1 MSKADGNKALV
12 VGTGTIGEPLI
23 SLLCS
28 SSCEVGVDGVVFY
41 KHSPRIED
49 RAIVQALMNKGGE
62 LCVAK
67 EKVHQFREIDLE
79 PSYTFEDAL
88 DIASVV
94 IDCTPTGNGLKN
106 KERYY
111 KPRKDRIKGALAQ
124 GSEFG
129 FGIPYAAGLN
139 DSILVKEVPQFIQ
152 VVSCNTH
159 NIASCIKNI
168 GLDEEGKNR
177 LLEGRFLCMRR
188 ATDIGQKDGFI
199 PAPDVN
205 KHKDPIFGTHHAR
218 DVFHLF
224 RTLNKSLNVFSSAV
238 KLPTQ
243 YVHSLFFDLKL
254 SERVT
259 LDEVCKRLEADPL
272 VALTHKTMASHVFSF
287 GRDHGFYGRILN
299 QAIMVL
305 PSLHVKEDEV
315 YPGGGNEVLGFCY
328 TPQDGNSLLSSLM
341 GVSLILQG
349 GEFSDR
355 IACFQKYLFKEV

>member
-1 MSKADGNKALV
+1 MSEMNGNHALV
-12 VGTGTIGEPLI
+12 IGTGTIGEPLT

-28 SSCEVGVDGVVFY
+28 ASSDVGVDKVIFY
-41 KHSPRIED
+41 KHSPIIQD
-49 RAIVQALMNKGGE
+49 RAMVQALMSKGGE

-67 EKVHQFREIDLE
+67 EKVRQFREIDLE
-79 PSYTFEDAL
+79 PSHTLEEAL
-88 DIASVV
+88 DFVSVV
-94 IDCTPTGNGLKN
+94 VDCTPGGNGLKN
-106 KERYY
+106 KKRYY
-111 KPRKDRIKGALAQ
+111 EPRKGRIKGFLAQ

-139 DSILVKEVPQFIQ
+139 DSVLVKDNPEFIQ

-168 GLDEEGKNR
+168 GVDENGKNR
-177 LLEGRFLCMRR
+177 LIEGRFLCMRR
-188 ATDIGQKDGFI
+188 ATDIGQKGGFI
-199 PAPDVN
+199 PAPDVS
-205 KHKDPIFGTHHAR
+205 KHKDTIFGTHHAR
-218 DVFHLF
+218 DVYHLF
-224 RTLNKSLNVFSSAV
+224 RTIGKTLNVFSSAI

-254 SERVT
+254 DERVT
-259 LDEVCKRLEADPL
+259 FDDVYNRLEADPL

-341 GVSLILQG
+341 ALSFILQG

-355 IACFQKYLFKEV
+355 IDYFQKYLFKEV